1 MQSPCNKRDN
11 GAMELIPMRFGY
23 QLNIGGHQVLLTK
36 KDLDELVSILTDD
49 GTQTCNVGG
58 KRRYTKK
65 EDFMMMAIGDYTVL
79 KLANHELARVNSTL
93 TRCRKFGAS
102 FTFRVIGGRKK
113 PTDDPDAVR
122 EYIIARVK

>member
-1 MQSPCNKRDN
+1 
-11 GAMELIPMRFGY
+11 MELIPMRFGY

-65 EDFMMMAIGDYTVL
+65 DDFMRMAIGDYTVL
-79 KLANHELARVNSTL
+79 KLTNHELARVNSTIS
-93 TRCRKFGAS
+93 RCRKLGAS

-113 PTDDPDAVR
+113 STDDPDAER

>member
-1 MQSPCNKRDN
+1 
-11 GAMELIPMRFGY
+11 MELIPMRYGY

-49 GTQTCNVGG
+49 GSKTCNVGG

-65 EDFMMMAIGDYTVL
+65 DDFMKMSVGDYTVL
-79 KLANHELARVNSTL
+79 KLTNNELARVNSTL
-93 TRCRKFGAS
+93 TRCRKLGAS
-102 FTFRVIGGRKK
+102 FTFRVIGGRRQS
-113 PTDDPDAVR
+113 TDDPDTVR